1 MPSIGIFGAGMIG
14 GAIAMR
20 LGAKGIAAT
29 IANSRGPETLHDLVA
44 RAGPSISAAT
54 REEAASKDIV
64 FLSVNWPGLQGA
76 LAGLPA
82 WNGRILVD
90 TNNPMQRPPLPPI
103 DVAGRASTSLVE
115 EWAPGARVV
124 KAFNH
129 HYYTNLEKA
138 PDAEGGRRVLF
149 YAGDDQAAKAEIA
162 RLIARLG
169 FFGIDLGDVEHGSRP
184 FQSPGGPLIAHD
196 FVKFGRGGRWTGRS
210 TSIRPSTSAAS
221 VCRTASRW
229 PR

>member
-1 MPSIGIFGAGMIG
+1 MTSIGIIGAGHIG

-20 LGAKGIAAT
+20 LGAKGIPAT
-29 IANSRGPETLHDLVA
+29 VANSRGPDTLADLVA
-44 RAGPSISAAT
+44 KAGLSITAGT

-64 FLSVNWPGLQGA
+64 FLSVNWPKVHGA
-76 LAGLPA
+76 LAGLPD
-82 WNGRILVD
+82 WNGRILID

-103 DVAGRASTSLVE
+103 DVGGRASTSIVE

-129 HYYTNLEKA
+129 HYFVNLEKA

-149 YAGDDQAAKAEIA
+149 YAGDDEAAKREVSQ
-162 RLIARLG
+162 LIDQLG
-169 FFGIDLGDVEHGSRP
+169 FFGLDLGDVEHGSRL

-196 FVKFGRGGRWTGRS
+196 FVKFG
-210 TSIRPSTSAAS
+210 
-221 VCRTASRW
+221 
-229 PR
+229 

>member
-1 MPSIGIFGAGMIG
+1 MTTIGIIGAGHIG

-29 IANSRGPETLHDLVA
+29 ISNSRGPETLDDLLA
-44 RAGPSISAAT
+44 KAGPSIVAGT

-64 FLSVNWPGLQGA
+64 FVAVNWPKLREA
-76 LAGLPA
+76 LTGLPA
-82 WNGRILVD
+82 WNGRILID

-103 DVAGRASTSLVE
+103 DVAGRASTAMVG

-129 HYYTNLEKA
+129 HFHMNLAKDPA
-138 PDAEGGRRVLF
+138 AEGGRRVLF
-149 YAGDDQAAKAEIA
+149 YAGDDESAKVEVAD
-162 RLIARLG
+162 LIGRLG
-169 FFGIDLGDVEHGSRP
+169 FFGIDLGEVEHGSRL

-196 FVKFGRGGRWTGRS
+196 LVAFG
-210 TSIRPSTSAAS
+210 
-221 VCRTASRW
+221 
-229 PR
+229 